1 MSRFR
6 SELAIVL
13 AAATTLAG
21 CGFTAPHDKLTVIF
35 NGERT
40 TVAQSGT
47 IKAEFG
53 DLPELNYEGP
63 IGCQGRYFDSG
74 DASDQDFTFRY
85 SAREAL
91 LLRGNT
97 LYRFHG
103 PPRRVAGEIV
113 WNHTFGGDRI
123 SVLANCPMP

>member
-13 AAATTLAG
+13 AAGTTLAG

-35 NGERT
+35 NGERA

-53 DLPELNYEGP
+53 DVPELNYEGP
-63 IGCQGRYFDSG
+63 IGCQGHYFDSG
-74 DASDQDFTFRY
+74 DGSDQTSP
-85 SAREAL
+85 SATARATRCCCAATRSTASTAR
-91 LLRGNT
+91 RG
-97 LYRFHG
+97 
-103 PPRRVAGEIV
+103 
-113 WNHTFGGDRI
+113 
-123 SVLANCPMP
+123 